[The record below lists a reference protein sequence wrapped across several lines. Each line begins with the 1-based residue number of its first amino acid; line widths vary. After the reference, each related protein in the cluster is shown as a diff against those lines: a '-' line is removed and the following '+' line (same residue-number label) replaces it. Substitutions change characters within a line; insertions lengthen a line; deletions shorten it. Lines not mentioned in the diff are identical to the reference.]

1 MKLFLFI
8 VVSILIHFT
17 LLLFVPNYFAVTK
30 LRIFPIELVEPKQ
43 LYLEPPLHRI
53 DQGGRR
59 GENSMEQFLVDD
71 RKRREDFLMSK
82 LRELSL
88 GESIDIPS
96 PSFLVP
102 QREEKVTPEERV
114 KLLRSSPFFKD
125 LGRLFRESSMP
136 MGDSTGK
143 MLSGGAGEK
152 MEIPRRRIVEDKG
165 TEYIIARIMAKDRP
179 KRPSV
184 QGIKKDSIGIK
195 GPAGKRKILYK
206 PEIPEVKIEREG
218 EVELQFWVLPD
229 GSVGRVFSVLR
240 GDAELERIA
249 INYIKQWRFNPLDE
263 GLSTVEQW
271 GTITVKFR
279 LK

>member
-1 MKLFLFI
+1 MKLFLFT
-8 VVSILIHFT
+8 VVSILIHFS

-43 LYLEPPLHRI
+43 LYLEPFLKRI
-53 DQGGRR
+53 EEGERR
-59 GENSMEQFLVDD
+59 GKKSIEQFLAGD

-88 GESIDIPS
+88 GESIDVPS
-96 PSFLVP
+96 PFFLVP
-102 QREEKVTPEERV
+102 QREEKITSEERV

-125 LGRLFRESSMP
+125 LDRLFRESSMP
-136 MGDSTGK
+136 MGDYRGK
-143 MLSGGAGEK
+143 MLSLGVGEV
-152 MEIPRRRIVEDKG
+152 EIPRRRILEDKG
-165 TEYIIARIMAKDRP
+165 TEHIIAGIMVKNRSQ
-179 KRPSV
+179 RPSV
-184 QGIKKDSIGIK
+184 QGIKKDSMGIK

-206 PEIPEVKIEREG
+206 PEIPEVQIDSEG
-218 EVELQFWVLPD
+218 EVELKFWVLPD
-229 GSVGRVFSVLR
+229 GSVGRVFSLLR

-263 GLSTVEQW
+263 GGPTVEQW
-271 GTITVKFR
+271 GTINVKFR

>member
-8 VVSILIHFT
+8 LVSILIHFS

-30 LRIFPIELVEPKQ
+30 LRVFPIELVEPKQ
-43 LYLEPPLHRI
+43 LYLEPFLKRI
-53 DQGGRR
+53 EE
-59 GENSMEQFLVDD
+59 GERQKEKSIEQFLVDD

-88 GESIDIPS
+88 GESIDVPS

-102 QREEKVTPEERV
+102 QRKEKITLVERV
-114 KLLRSSPFFKD
+114 RLLRSSPFFKD
-125 LGRLFRESSMP
+125 LGRLFRESSIP
-136 MGDSTGK
+136 MGDYRGK
-143 MLSGGAGEK
+143 MFSVGVGE
-152 MEIPRRRIVEDKG
+152 MEIPRRRILEDKG
-165 TEYIIARIMAKDRP
+165 TEDIIARIMVKTRS
-179 KRPSV
+179 KKPSV

-206 PEIPEVKIEREG
+206 PEIPEVKIDREG
-218 EVELQFWVLPD
+218 EVELKFWVLPD
-229 GSVGRVFSVLR
+229 GSVGRVFSFLR

-249 INYIKQWRFNPLDE
+249 INYIKQWRFNPLEE
-263 GLSTVEQW
+263 GGPTVEQW